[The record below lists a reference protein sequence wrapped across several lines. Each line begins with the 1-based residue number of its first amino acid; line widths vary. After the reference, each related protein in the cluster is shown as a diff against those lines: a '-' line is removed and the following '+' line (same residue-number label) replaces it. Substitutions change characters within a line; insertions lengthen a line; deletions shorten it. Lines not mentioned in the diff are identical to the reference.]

1 MDIQN
6 CRLKDENDTV
16 LELSVAGP
24 VIQPVPPE
32 ENAAFPE
39 LMWAS
44 TLSVSIANGGIN
56 ALSNLGSQ

>member
-6 CRLKDENDTV
+6 CRLKDENDAV

-24 VIQPVPPE
+24 GSQPVPPE

-44 TLSVSIANGGIN
+44 TWSVSKANGGIN